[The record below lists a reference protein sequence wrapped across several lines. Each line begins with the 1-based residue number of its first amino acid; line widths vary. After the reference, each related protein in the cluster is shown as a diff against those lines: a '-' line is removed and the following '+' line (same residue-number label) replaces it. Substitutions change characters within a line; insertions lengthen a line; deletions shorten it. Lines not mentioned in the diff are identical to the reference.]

1 MWYESRAI
9 GSILVVQ
16 MTILVVLP
24 KTKQYTLHNFIFST
38 FENDDVSQD
47 TSLPTYAYI
56 TYV

>member
-1 MWYESRAI
+1 MWYEPRAI

-24 KTKQYTLHNFIFST
+24 KTKQNTLHNFIFST

-47 TSLPTYAYI
+47 TGLPTYAYI